1 MLSVIFIEC
10 MPSVMYDECRML
22 IVIMLNF
29 IMLSVIMLNVV
40 APLKMILSNV
50 ISSFSFINDPKHNNL

>member
-1 MLSVIFIEC
+1 MA
-10 MPSVMYDECRML
+10 SVMCDECRML

-40 APLKMILSNV
+40 APLKMILILSNV
-50 ISSFSFINDPKHNNL
+50 ISIFSFINDPKHNNLECYCP